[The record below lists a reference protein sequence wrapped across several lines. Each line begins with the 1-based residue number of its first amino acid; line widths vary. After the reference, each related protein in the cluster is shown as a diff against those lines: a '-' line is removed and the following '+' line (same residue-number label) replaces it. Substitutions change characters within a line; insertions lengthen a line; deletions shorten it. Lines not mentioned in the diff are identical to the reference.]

1 MSVDSSLRVCV
12 KSMRSRTV
20 SRETS
25 QEIVEAGQVC
35 EGGQRQE
42 SLYNEQEEPDSKQRN

>member
-1 MSVDSSLRVCV
+1 
-12 KSMRSRTV
+12 MRSRTV

-35 EGGQRQE
+35 ERGQQSE
-42 SLYNEQEEPDSKQRN
+42 SMSKEHEKPDSEQRDKSGNSGGWTSM